1 MQSSTTDSLAAVA
14 FEIGDDF
21 AQPVSFEGGR
31 YPYSGVI
38 FCHMSRHML
47 GYAYMSTFVTY

>member
-47 GYAYMSTFVTY
+47 GYAYMSTFVTC